1 MNKLKMALVAALAL
15 PSFNVLAED
24 APEAK
29 SDYSVS
35 YNIGLFS
42 QYIFRGYTQTHNDPA
57 LQGGV
62 DIEHS
67 SGLYVGA
74 WASNISWLKEDP
86 WNAYTDGGSVEIDLY
101 AGYASEIG
109 ETGISY
115 DVGVLQYIYP
125 GEVASNYSKANTT
138 EVHVGLGYG
147 WFDTA
152 VHVVTSNDAW
162 TWGNGGYQDTN
173 IKWDSARGTAYYE
186 LNAEVPVGDL
196 IEQKWLSGV
205 SAKFHVGYQ
214 NFAGASNN
222 SDSYTDWLVGLNK
235 SFDNGIDVG
244 YTFTGT
250 DTRKGEGFWLK
261 RDNTY
266 LGDDNHTIY
275 VTKSF

>member
-1 MNKLKMALVAALAL
+1 MNKLKMALVAALAM
-15 PSFNVLAED
+15 PSFHVLAED

-42 QYIFRGYTQTHNDPA
+42 QYIFRGYTQTHQDPA

-67 SGLYVGA
+67 SGLYAGA
-74 WASNISWLKEDP
+74 WASNISWLTHSSAK
-86 WNAYTDGGSVEIDLY
+86 AYDNGGSMELDLY
-101 AGYASEIG
+101 AGYANEIG
-109 ETGISY
+109 ETGVSY

-125 GEVASNYSKANTT
+125 GEVAAGYSRANTT
-138 EVHVGLGYG
+138 EVHAGLGYG

-162 TWGNGGYQDTN
+162 TWGNGGGF
-173 IKWDSARGTAYYE
+173 DSARGTTYYE

-196 IEQKWLSGV
+196 VDNKFLSGV
-205 SAKFHVGYQ
+205 TAQFHVGYQ
-214 NFAGASNN
+214 HFAGASNN
-222 SDSYTDWLVGLNK
+222 QDSYGDWLFGLNK
-235 SFDNGIDVG
+235 SYDNGIDVG

-250 DTRKGEGFWLK
+250 DVRRGQGWWQP
-261 RDNTY
+261 RDGTY
-266 LGDDNHTIY
+266 LGDNNHTFY

>member
-15 PSFNVLAED
+15 PSFHVLAED
-24 APEAK
+24 ASEAK

-42 QYIFRGYTQTHNDPA
+42 QYIFRGYTQTHQDPA
-57 LQGGV
+57 IQGGV

-67 SGLYVGA
+67 SGLYAGA
-74 WASNISWLKEDP
+74 WASNISWLTHSSAK
-86 WNAYTDGGSVEIDLY
+86 AYDNGGSMELDLY
-101 AGYASEIG
+101 AGYANEIG
-109 ETGISY
+109 ETGVSY

-125 GEVASNYSKANTT
+125 GEVAAGYSRANTT
-138 EVHVGLGYG
+138 EVHAGLGYG

-162 TWGNGGYQDTN
+162 TWGNGGGF
-173 IKWDSARGTAYYE
+173 DSARGTTYYE

-196 IEQKWLSGV
+196 VDHKFLSGV
-205 SAKFHVGYQ
+205 TAQFHVGYQ
-214 NFAGASNN
+214 HFAGASNN
-222 SDSYTDWLVGLNK
+222 QDSYGDWLFGLNK
-235 SFDNGIDVG
+235 SYDNGIDVG

-250 DTRKGEGFWLK
+250 DVRRGQGWWQP
-261 RDNTY
+261 RDGTY
-266 LGDDNHTIY
+266 LGDNNHTFY